1 MEVGICNNFEKFNEM
16 KIMTRKIK
24 FSEIIYISVF
34 SLKKICSKKE
44 IHSLFVFLVETRKL
58 VLMQTVAEIRL
69 DVV

>member
-24 FSEIIYISVF
+24 FSEIIYIF
-34 SLKKICSKKE
+34 GFFFKKNLFKKK